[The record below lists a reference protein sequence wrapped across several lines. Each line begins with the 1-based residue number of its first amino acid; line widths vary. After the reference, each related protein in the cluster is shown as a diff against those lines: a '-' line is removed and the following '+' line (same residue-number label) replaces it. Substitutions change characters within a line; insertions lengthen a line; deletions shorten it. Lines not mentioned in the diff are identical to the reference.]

1 MVPSMTLRLRLILT
15 IGAIALLLVI
25 PALYAATQLSR
36 LREIAADVTAT
47 HGAAYVAM
55 GRLQARMTDIDRH
68 TRNHVAFGE
77 EDVALRRDSALI
89 ATETELRRLERAGY
103 GDVSEAAA
111 AQIARIG
118 VELRRIDELVRAG
131 EADAATAALR
141 GAVPLFETAQQTIQ
155 DIASEIDTRSEGE
168 LAAAGR
174 ISAAALTTTLLALLA
189 CLFIAVL
196 LGTWATHTLVQ
207 PIHRLKRAMAAVSAG
222 EFVMPG
228 GLPYD
233 RSDEIGDLSRS
244 FRGMTQQLS
253 ALDRMKADFMSIA
266 THELKTPINVV
277 GGYAELIQ
285 DGVYGQ
291 VNEQQQV
298 ALTSIQEQARILTQL
313 VNQLL
318 DISRLEAGGLKLE
331 IAELDLA
338 ELFERIDRTFDV
350 LARKQGI
357 QFTVELDPAAPRTIP
372 ADGPRLRDQV
382 IGNLLANALKFTP
395 DGGEIRVRGRAED
408 DWFTIEVTDTGEG
421 MPADQLPHVF
431 DKYFQIGEHARSK
444 GAGLGLT
451 IAHDIVE
458 EHHGTITVESEEG
471 RGTTFCIR
479 LPASRERMAAAA
491 AALAENA

>member
-1 MVPSMTLRLRLILT
+1 MTLRLRLILI
-15 IGAIALLLVI
+15 IGGIALLLVL
-25 PALYAATQLSR
+25 PALYAAIQLSR

-55 GRLQARMTDIDRH
+55 GRLQARLIEVDRH
-68 TRNHVAFGE
+68 TRNYVAFGD
-77 EDVALRRDSALI
+77 EDVALRRDSALE
-89 ATETELRRLERAGY
+89 ATRVDLDRLRRAGY
-103 GDVSEAAA
+103 QDVAAPTSEHV
-111 AQIARIG
+111 ARIG
-118 VELRRIDELVRAG
+118 ERVSRIDVLVRSG

-141 GAVPLFETAQQTIQ
+141 GMVPLFAQTETLIQ
-155 DIASEIDTRSEGE
+155 EIATEIDHRSESE

-189 CLFIAVL
+189 GLFIAVL

-207 PIHRLKRAMAAVSAG
+207 PIHRLRRAMAAVAAG
-222 EFVMPG
+222 EFVVPA

-233 RSDEIGDLSRS
+233 RTDEIGDLSRS

-253 ALDRMKADFMSIA
+253 DLDRMKADFMSIA
-266 THELKTPINVV
+266 AHELKTPINVV

-285 DGVYGQ
+285 DQVYGP
-291 VNEQQQV
+291 VSEQQDV
-298 ALTSIQEQARILTQL
+298 ALTAIQEQAKILTQL

-331 IAELDLA
+331 ITQLDVP
-338 ELFERIDRTFDV
+338 ELFDRIRRTFEV
-350 LARKQGI
+350 LAHKQGI
-357 QFTVELDPAAPRTIP
+357 NLHVELDPAAPRTIP

-382 IGNLLANALKFTP
+382 LGNLLANALKFTP
-395 DGGEIRVRGRAED
+395 EGGEIRVRGWSED
-408 DWFTIEVTDTGEG
+408 ERFCIEVSDTGSG

-431 DKYFQIGEHARSK
+431 DKYFQIGEQARSK

-458 EHHGTITVESEEG
+458 EHQGEITVQSEEG
-471 RGTTFCIR
+471 TGTTFR
-479 LPASRERMAAAA
+479 LTLPLSLEQMAAMAAAQ
-491 AALAENA
+491 ENE